1 MYYRRFVA
9 TMLIFASCSAVGA
22 QEALRT
28 AKQFQDVRILGG
40 NQLPPRGTQLAAM
53 LSPGVVRPVDRTS
66 NSSML
71 QLADDARCRNWRREC
86 IRRWGTASWKL
97 KRCMREHGCHD

>member
-1 MYYRRFVA
+1 MYYRWFVS

-28 AKQFQDVRILGG
+28 AKLFQDARIFDG
-40 NQLPPRGTQLAAM
+40 NGLPSRGAQVAAM
-53 LSPGVVRPVDRTS
+53 LSPGIVRS
-66 NSSML
+66 NRSVL
-71 QLADDARCRNWRREC
+71 QLGDDPRCRNWRREC

>member
-1 MYYRRFVA
+1 MYYRWFVA
-9 TMLIFASCSAVGA
+9 TILIFASCSAVGA
-22 QEALRT
+22 QEALHT
-28 AKQFQDVRILGG
+28 AKLFQDMRIFDD
-40 NQLPPRGTQLAAM
+40 NPLPSRGAQVAAM
-53 LSPGVVRPVDRTS
+53 MSPGFVRPVDRGS
-66 NSSML
+66 NSSVL

>member
-1 MYYRRFVA
+1 MYYRWFVS
-9 TMLIFASCSAVGA
+9 TMLIFASCSAVSA

-28 AKQFQDVRILGG
+28 AKLFHDVRIFDG
-40 NQLPPRGTQLAAM
+40 NPLPSRGAQVAAM
-53 LSPGVVRPVDRTS
+53 LSPGIVRPNRSV
-66 NSSML
+66 L
-71 QLADDARCRNWRREC
+71 QLGDDARCRNWRREC